1 MLSLV
6 KEIMNMKK
14 LNVALAILVTAVMA
28 GNAQTNSVNSET
40 VGYVTTTIA
49 AGPGGGVSKIT
60 PISPVLLELTS
71 SAGVNT
77 GVISSV
83 ASNSITVSTAGW
95 AVNGL
100 SSSQG
105 YVMLTTGTQKG
116 LILRIT
122 SNTSDTATLDTFAL
136 NIATTGVAVGDS
148 FKIVVGE
155 TLLSMF
161 GNTSNGVVGGTSAQ
175 FATRTIDTVVAR
187 DATGSLRT
195 FYFDTTSNTWKRSGS
210 SSDQGN
216 TPIAPN
222 SGALYYRVGTTAL
235 SYVQT
240 GVVPSSELK
249 CIIPAGGSVFL
260 GRFFPTDGT
269 IANYGLNSLSGWSN
283 TSQGG
288 VTTASVDKLVTVDN
302 STGAVRS
309 YYYNG
314 TKWLRSGSST
324 AQDSVAVPAGGAAYT
339 VRNGTGS
346 ASILTVTAPYSL

>member
-1 MLSLV
+1 LFLV

-14 LNVALAILVTAVMA
+14 LNVTLAILVAAVMA
-28 GNAQTNSVNSET
+28 GNAQTSVNSEA

-49 AGPGGGVSKIT
+49 AGPGGGVAKVT

-71 SAGVNT
+71 NAGVNT
-77 GVISSV
+77 GVISGV
-83 ASNSITVSTAGW
+83 ASSSITVASAGWTAG
-95 AVNGL
+95 AL

-105 YVMLTTGTQKG
+105 YIMITSGLQNG

-122 SNTSDTATLDTFAL
+122 SNTADTATFDTFGL
-136 NIATTGVAVGDS
+136 NIATAGVAVGDS

-161 GNTSNGVVGGTSAQ
+161 GNPSNGVVGGTSTQ
-175 FATRTIDTVVAR
+175 FGTRTIDTVVAR

-195 FYFDTTSNTWKRSGS
+195 FYFDTGSNTWKRSGS
-210 SSDQGN
+210 GSDQGN

-222 SGALYYRVGTTAL
+222 SGALYYRVGTTPL

-240 GVVPSSELK
+240 GVVPSSQMK

-269 IANYGLNSLSGWSN
+269 IANYGLNSLSGWNN
-283 TSQGG
+283 TSQVG

-314 TKWLRSGSST
+314 TRWLRSGSST

-346 ASILTVTAPYSL
+346 ASILTVPAPYSL

>member
-1 MLSLV
+1 M
-6 KEIMNMKK
+6 
-14 LNVALAILVTAVMA
+14 
-28 GNAQTNSVNSET
+28 
-40 VGYVTTTIA
+40 
-49 AGPGGGVSKIT
+49 IT
-60 PISPVLLELTS
+60 S
-71 SAGVNT
+71 
-77 GVISSV
+77 
-83 ASNSITVSTAGW
+83 
-95 AVNGL
+95 GL
-100 SSSQG
+100 QN
-105 YVMLTTGTQKG
+105 G

-122 SNTSDTATLDTFAL
+122 SNTADTATLDTFSL
-136 NIATTGVAVGDS
+136 NIATAGVTVGDS

-161 GNTSNGVVGGTSAQ
+161 GNISNGVVGGTSAQ

-195 FYFDTTSNTWKRSGS
+195 FYFDTGSNTWKRSGS
-210 SSDQGN
+210 SSDQGS

-235 SYVQT
+235 GYVQT
-240 GVVPSSELK
+240 GIVPSSQLK
-249 CIIPAGGSVFL
+249 CIIPAGGSMFL
-260 GRFFPTDGT
+260 GRFFPADGT
-269 IANYGLNSLSGWSN
+269 IANYGLNSLTGWNN
-283 TSQGG
+283 TSQVG

-324 AQDSVAVPAGGAAYT
+324 AQDTVAVPAGGAVYT

-346 ASILTVTAPYSL
+346 ASILTVPLPYSL